1 MAGEGAGEK
10 GHLFTVSATWS
21 GDAQGCGMLHLPEGD
36 LSLPVGGS
44 KKLGGCGI
52 GANPEEL
59 MLGAIAACFINTWAI
74 FIKKLSLDHADL
86 AVRVSG
92 DLGPDPA
99 GGFKLRKVTI
109 HARVPAALL
118 AAQKAQVEKTLSL
131 AEKYC
136 IISKVAKAAMPVE
149 VAVEEF

>member
-1 MAGEGAGEK
+1 MAAEGAEDK

-21 GDAQGCGMLHLPEGD
+21 GDAQGCGTLQLPEGD

-44 KKLGGCGI
+44 KKLGGCGV

-74 FIKKLSLDHADL
+74 FIKKLNLAHADL

-99 GGFKLRKVTI
+99 GGFKLRRVTI
-109 HARVPAALL
+109 HAKVPAALL
-118 AAQKAQVEKTLSL
+118 AGQKALVEKTLSL

-149 VAVEEF
+149 VAIEEF